1 VPEGIKR
8 LCDNPSY
15 SAGVHLRSD
24 RTSAPADDIAAG
36 GMAAERT
43 RLMAGLDW
51 LEKQA
56 NQLRNA
62 TCNP

>member
-1 VPEGIKR
+1 
-8 LCDNPSY
+8 
-15 SAGVHLRSD
+15 
-24 RTSAPADDIAAG
+24 
-36 GMAAERT
+36 MAAERT